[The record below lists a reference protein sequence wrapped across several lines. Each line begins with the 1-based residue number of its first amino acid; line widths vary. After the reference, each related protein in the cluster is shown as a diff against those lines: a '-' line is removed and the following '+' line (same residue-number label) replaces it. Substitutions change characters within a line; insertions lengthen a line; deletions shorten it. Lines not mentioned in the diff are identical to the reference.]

1 MKIFQTAKI
10 QLIKKSLDVYERQHA
25 AIAKNIANANTENY
39 NRVKTDFSD
48 VLKQDLD
55 RTLKVTHPKHISES
69 KTPDRMSGMGKDDK
83 VDMSKEMGEL
93 AQNQIRY
100 DFSARALAKA
110 YRGLNLSI
118 VGRNS

>member
-1 MKIFQTAKI
+1 MKIFQTENI
-10 QLIKKSLDVYERQHA
+10 QLVKKSLDLYTRQHG

-39 NRVKTDFSD
+39 TREKTDFTN

-55 RTLKVTHPKHISES
+55 RTLKVTHALHIQES
-69 KTPDRMSGMGKDDK
+69 KTPDRSSAKGPQEK
-83 VDMSKEMGEL
+83 VDVSKEMGEL

-100 DFSARALAKA
+100 DFAARTLAKA
-110 YRGLNLSI
+110 YRALNLSI